1 MTDKRRNPIV
11 ALALVASAMIVNPT
25 PGSSQGAESAPAV
38 DPTATA
44 ELDRMGK
51 FLRSLQAFQVE
62 ADTARDEVLDNG
74 LKKQVNGTASVLARR
89 NPERLRAEVTTD
101 WSDRL
106 FLYDGKSF
114 TLYANRLHYYATV
127 PAPPTIRE
135 LVDTLQQRY
144 DVLLPMADLFRW
156 GDTVSS
162 ETITAAVDLGPS
174 TVDGVTCEHYAFRQ
188 EGLDWQIWIQL
199 GDFPLPKR
207 LILTTTTDEARPQYT
222 VTYRWNLAPSMNEAA
237 FVFNPPAGAQR
248 IVFAEMK

>member
-1 MTDKRRNPIV
+1 
-11 ALALVASAMIVNPT
+11 
-25 PGSSQGAESAPAV
+25 
-38 DPTATA
+38 
-44 ELDRMGK
+44 
-51 FLRSLQAFQVE
+51 
-62 ADTARDEVLDNG
+62 
-74 LKKQVNGTASVLARR
+74 
-89 NPERLRAEVTTD
+89 
-101 WSDRL
+101 
-106 FLYDGKSF
+106 
-114 TLYANRLHYYATV
+114 
-127 PAPPTIRE
+127 
-135 LVDTLQQRY
+135 
-144 DVLLPMADLFRW
+144 MADLFRW